1 MSCQTAFLIDSF
13 RLKAYLI
20 KPYMSHSTHFIRSRY
35 ISRGVLCMT
44 YPKNNTE
51 DFTDGKYLDTSG
63 AIGLNLFDTPS
74 RAASS
79 KQAVFKQG
87 KTIQGPITLAQGNLS
102 VVDEALIARY
112 PVFMDGQNM
121 TIDGQEY
128 PFWGLT

>member
-1 MSCQTAFLIDSF
+1 MGKCSMVCTFCVFEFACLI
-13 RLKAYLI
+13 
-20 KPYMSHSTHFIRSRY
+20 HSTHSY
-35 ISRGVLCMT
+35 NV
-44 YPKNNTE
+44 Y
-51 DFTDGKYLDTSG
+51 FTSETRKYLDTSG

-79 KQAVFKQG
+79 KQAVFKQE

-121 TIDGQEY
+121 TIDGQDY

>member
-1 MSCQTAFLIDSF
+1 
-13 RLKAYLI
+13 
-20 KPYMSHSTHFIRSRY
+20 
-35 ISRGVLCMT
+35 MT

-87 KTIQGPITLAQGNLS
+87 KTIQGPITLQ
-102 VVDEALIARY
+102 DEALIARY